1 MLCNVAFWIDVWN
14 SCEAGFPN
22 MNYTNGSTSKGT
34 EQLQLL
40 PAIIKYFCDLLF

>member
-1 MLCNVAFWIDVWN
+1 
-14 SCEAGFPN
+14 

-40 PAIIKYFCDLLF
+40 PAIIKYFCDLLFQVCNITAASSVGVVQLCFNVP